1 MSRPLRC
8 EIFSSAKVLIL
19 HVCQRCVRRA
29 FLSDVGDFSGKDYS
43 YRKEWIRQRIEK
55 LASVFAVDVL
65 S

>member
-1 MSRPLRC
+1 MPRSLRC
-8 EIFSSAKVLIL
+8 EIFSPSEVSIM

-29 FLSDVGDFSGKDYS
+29 YLSGVDDFSGKDYS

-55 LASVFAVDVL
+55 LASVFAFDVL